1 MYISKKFA
9 PTQKTINDFV
19 IRQYESID
27 WLQKDG
33 VPLQKI
39 GQLYNCS
46 ATVYRLGHLLVLK
59 SYNTFVCIFDTTNN
73 EFYDFLRY
81 VYGYTNTSA
90 QHISKFMEFC
100 KYMRINYVDAPKRF
114 TYYHINERWKQCIH

>member
-1 MYISKKFA
+1 MRIPKKNIQ
-9 PTQKTINDFV
+9 TQQTINNYV
-19 IRQYESID
+19 VRQYESID
-27 WLQKDG
+27 WLQNDG
-33 VPLQKI
+33 VSLQKI

-81 VYGYTNTSA
+81 VYFYTNTSA
-90 QHISKFMEFC
+90 QHISKFM
-100 KYMRINYVDAPKRF
+100 KYCQNMRINFVDVPKRF
-114 TYYHINERWKQCIH
+114 TYYPIESR